1 MRNVRCAVRHREQA
15 RVHLNQLSGLCAK
28 AKESDRQRIP
38 PAEKTRKARRRTRT
52 ESCGTREHARG
63 EPAKGGSRLMGRHL
77 FYLISVVLA
86 IATLA
91 VVDDR
96 TISVSFLVGWV
107 LALLVVDLGE
117 RF

>member
-1 MRNVRCAVRHREQA
+1 
-15 RVHLNQLSGLCAK
+15 
-28 AKESDRQRIP
+28 
-38 PAEKTRKARRRTRT
+38 
-52 ESCGTREHARG
+52 
-63 EPAKGGSRLMGRHL
+63 MGRHL